1 MYGCAVPFFPLRFLP
16 RLFLGLALCLA
27 LPNAWARDAFVL
39 LSGGASPLHNN
50 YSQYLQARAVARFFE
65 RSYPADSVWIFFGAG
80 NVEGQAPVFGDVRRQ
95 LKRDGLILESWLPGS
110 LKRNR
115 PARRE
120 AILKAL
126 REEILPVVRDGG
138 TLFLFVGDHGSRTR
152 GKPPEST
159 IDLWAVDPDPSNRW
173 GWKHAGGER
182 LTVGELRKVLLDG
195 LGHGRLV
202 FVMTQCFSG
211 GFHFL
216 GIPREPAANPA
227 WFAGKVP
234 KWAKPAS
241 AAPLPLAAGYS
252 ATDHYS
258 IAAGCDP
265 DPDPDNWE
273 GYERYLPE
281 NLLGVDLFTLAPRG
295 TRRPSFYAAHVEA
308 TLADGTVD
316 KPHSTSERYLE
327 RWARLIETRLAREKG
342 LTLRAQKALAH
353 YQFATNSGKLKARD
367 PALMERQ
374 ALFARFT
381 RRLAEQSPSSARLLA
396 AGTRKDLEQAGGSD
410 GAAAAPD
417 PAAKARV
424 AANAERRKLWRE
436 TLRPAWKEAV
446 LAGTIP
452 ELADARAFEFEQTLI
467 AEEEKGNELMFPS
480 GGPSPLMP
488 YLFAASGAAHPATAD
503 AARAETIARWGAQRR
518 RTIVAWA
525 RSLERADLK
534 AAAAR
539 TFPPLRRAPVG
550 DADGTGDAIEPDIA
564 AERVL
569 FYRRV
574 LAAWAFLLELKEGAA
589 LEQVKRLTA
598 LERTPLPLP
607 RGGS

>member
-1 MYGCAVPFFPLRFLP
+1 VYGCAVPFSPVRSLP
-16 RLFLGLALCLA
+16 RLLLLGLCLA

-39 LSGGASPLHNN
+39 LSGGVSPLQNN

-80 NVEGQAPVFGDVRRQ
+80 NVEGQTPVFGDVRRQ
-95 LKRDGLILESWLPGS
+95 LKRDGLVLESWLPGP

-126 REEILPVVRDGG
+126 REEILPAVRDGG

-159 IDLWAVDPDPSNRW
+159 IDLWAVDPDPSGQW
-173 GWKHAGGER
+173 GWKYAEGER
-182 LTVGELRKVLLDG
+182 LTVGELRKILVEG
-195 LGHGRLV
+195 LGRGRLV

-216 GIPREPAANPA
+216 GIPREPVANPA

-234 KWAKPAS
+234 KWVRPAS
-241 AAPLPLAAGYS
+241 AAPLPLAAGYT

-342 LTLRAQKALAH
+342 LTPQAQKALAH
-353 YQFATNSGKLKARD
+353 YQFATNGGKLNARD
-367 PALMERQ
+367 PELKERQ

-381 RRLAEQSPSSARLLA
+381 RRLEEQSPSSGRLLT
-396 AGTRKDLEQAGGSD
+396 AGTRKDLERAGGSE
-410 GAAAAPD
+410 GTAPD
-417 PAAKARV
+417 PAAKTRA
-424 AANAERRKLWRE
+424 AANAQRRKLWRE

-446 LAGTIP
+446 LAGSIP

-467 AEEEKGNELMFPS
+467 AEDEKGNELMFPS
-480 GGPSPLMP
+480 GGPNPLMP
-488 YLFAASGAAHPATAD
+488 YLFAASGAAYPATAD
-503 AARAETIARWGAQRR
+503 AARAEAIARWGAQRR

-525 RSLERADLK
+525 RSLESADLK

-539 TFPPLRRAPVG
+539 AFPPLRRSAVE
-550 DADGTGDAIEPDIA
+550 DAEGAGDAIDSDIA

-574 LAAWAFLLELKEGAA
+574 VAAWAFLLELKEGTA
-589 LEQVKRLTA
+589 LDEVKRLTA
-598 LERTPLPLP
+598 LERTRLPPP
-607 RGGS
+607 RGAH